1 MKGGGISLSN
11 INYIFIFIMIIFAA
25 FIFFQYHINSKLN
38 QKISNIN
45 RIKDSLYYV
54 ADKVSMTSNEQ
65 EIYKHI
71 LDAAVELIPGA
82 SKGSILIIE
91 GDGKFHFKAVKG
103 FTEKLKDMTL
113 EKEEI
118 FLYNLNNFTETAI
131 IENPMK
137 LDEDIV
143 TSDNIASL
151 KNLNVLSMS
160 CTISSP
166 IYIDGNLIG
175 IINVDSTENKRVF
188 SNEDKALMNYIRNE
202 LQLALKNSF
211 IKSSLTYLANFD
223 ELTGIFNRRY
233 FRQILEIELNRIK
246 EENSEACI
254 VFIDVDDF
262 KYINDTYG
270 HSAGDDALR
279 MFSDILKNS
288 IRSTD
293 IYARMSGD
301 EFVVLFLG
309 CNEAVA
315 AERMINIRNRLSKEK
330 FGKVKIDFSYGI
342 TYINKDI
349 KLTSDS
355 ILNEADR
362 KMYENKRCKVI
373 RSIR

>member
-1 MKGGGISLSN
+1 MSGIR
-11 INYIFIFIMIIFAA
+11 YIFIFIMIIFAA
-25 FIFFQYHINSKLN
+25 FIFLQYHSNRKLKL
-38 QKISNIN
+38 QIENIN

-54 ADKVSMTSNEQ
+54 ADKVSMISNEE

-91 GDGKFHFKAVKG
+91 EDGKFHFKAVKG
-103 FTEKLKDMTL
+103 FTEKLKEMAL

-131 IENPMK
+131 IQNPIK
-137 LDEDIV
+137 LDERIV
-143 TSDNIASL
+143 NSDNISSL
-151 KNLNVLSMS
+151 KNLNALGMS

-175 IINVDSTENKRVF
+175 LINVDSIESKRVF
-188 SNEDKALMNYIRNE
+188 SNEDKALMNYIKNE

-246 EENSEACI
+246 EENLEACI

-279 MFSDILKNS
+279 MFSSILKNS

-309 CNEAVA
+309 CNEDITD
-315 AERMINIRNRLSKEK
+315 ERMINIKNRLSKERL
-330 FGKVKIDFSYGI
+330 GKVKLDFSYGI
-342 TYINKDI
+342 TYINKDT

-355 ILNEADR
+355 VLNEADK
-362 KMYENKRCKVI
+362 KMYENKRCKII
-373 RSIR
+373 RSIKQV